1 MAESGATLTADVLVV
16 GAGPAGSAAAARLA
30 AAGWDVLLVDRA
42 EFPRD
47 KTCGDGL
54 TPRAVRT
61 LQTLGAFERVAAR
74 AHRLDAARI
83 VSPGGH
89 QLRIRFA
96 DHLDGWP
103 HFALVLP
110 RYELD
115 DCLRQHAIA
124 SGARFLGDCKVIAP
138 LPARSGAVAQR
149 GGESLAIESRLV
161 VLATGAS
168 LPLLRSF
175 GFLRQLPPT
184 VSAARAYWEGVEGP
198 DDTMEF
204 FFDRRFA
211 RGYLWLFPLGE
222 GRANIGLGL
231 FPYNGQPR
239 PSAARLLTEAL
250 ADYAP
255 LASRLRRARRL
266 SPIKGYPLRTDFPH
280 HPVVADGV
288 LLAGEA
294 CGLVNPVTGEGI
306 DLALESGLLA
316 AAAADAAL
324 QRGDM
329 AAATLSPYAREL
341 RSRFAAFFREMR
353 WLVRWAMGPRALDIL
368 VRQGARHPDLARTIT
383 LVNLGLLPPRAAV
396 SLRTWRDILF

>member
-1 MAESGATLTADVLVV
+1 MVDGESTLQADALVV

-61 LQTLGAFERVAAR
+61 LQALGAFDQVAAR
-74 AHRLDAARI
+74 AYRLTAARI
-83 VSPGGH
+83 VSPGGY
-89 QLRIRFA
+89 QLRIDFA

-115 DCLRQHAIA
+115 DLLRQHAVA
-124 SGARFLGDCKVIAP
+124 SGARFLGGCKVIAP
-138 LPARSGAVAQR
+138 LPARSGVLAQR
-149 GGESLAIESRLV
+149 NGELITIEARLV
-161 VLATGAS
+161 ILATGAS

-175 GFLRQLPPT
+175 GFLRQLPAT

-231 FPYNGQPR
+231 FPYNNQPR
-239 PSAARLLTEAL
+239 QAAARLLSEAL

-255 LASRLRRARRL
+255 LATRVQRARRIG
-266 SPIKGYPLRTDFPH
+266 PIKGYPLRTDFPH
-280 HPVVADGV
+280 HPLVTDGV

-324 QRGDM
+324 RRGETS
-329 AAATLSPYAREL
+329 AAALSPYAREL
-341 RSRFAAFFREMR
+341 RGRFAAFFREMR

-368 VRQGARHPDLARTIT
+368 VRQGARHRELARTIT
-383 LVNLGLLPPRAAV
+383 LVNVGLLPPRAAF
-396 SLRTWRDILF
+396 SLRTWRAILF

>member
-1 MAESGATLTADVLVV
+1 MADSESTLKADALVV

-61 LQTLGAFERVAAR
+61 LQTLGAFDPVAAR
-74 AHRLDAARI
+74 AHRLTAARI
-83 VSPGGH
+83 VSPGGY
-89 QLRIRFA
+89 QLRIDFA

-115 DCLRQHAIA
+115 DRLRQHAIA
-124 SGARFLGDCKVIAP
+124 NGARFLGGCKVIAP
-138 LPARSGAVAQR
+138 LPARSGALAQR
-149 GGESLAIESRLV
+149 NGEPITIEARLV
-161 VLATGAS
+161 ILATGAS
-168 LPLLRSF
+168 LPLLCSF
-175 GFLRQLPPT
+175 GFLHQLPAT

-198 DDTMEF
+198 DDAMEF

-239 PSAARLLTEAL
+239 PPAARLLSDAL
-250 ADYAP
+250 TNYAP
-255 LASRLRRARRL
+255 LATRLRRARRIG
-266 SPIKGYPLRTDFPH
+266 PVKGYPLRTDFPH
-280 HPVVADGV
+280 HPLVADGV

-306 DLALESGLLA
+306 DLALESGMLA

-324 QRGDM
+324 RSGDM
-329 AAATLSPYAREL
+329 AAALSSYAREL

-368 VRQGARHPDLARTIT
+368 VRQGARHPALARTIT
-383 LVNLGLLPPRAAV
+383 LVNLGLLPPRAAL